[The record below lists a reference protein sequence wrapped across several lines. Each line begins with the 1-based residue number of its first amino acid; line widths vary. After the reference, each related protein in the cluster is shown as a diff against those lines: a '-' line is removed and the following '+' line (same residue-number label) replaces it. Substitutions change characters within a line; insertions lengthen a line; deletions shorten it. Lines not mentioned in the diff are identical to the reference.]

1 MATDLERREAKYD
14 ELTSKFINQRP
25 TPLIAVYKIEDSY
38 FDILKDSVINY
49 MSRCLPSRKQMHNE
63 EAILSEFMKLRNK
76 EVFRGGKR
84 DLIKS
89 CTPNGLLV
97 PKRHSQLEYNRV
109 VQAYTS
115 IIQKLNI
122 REFIESFH
130 IPLNVRYKD
139 PQMAP
144 ENKGRGRSTE
154 TWHTDSWAGESP
166 ASITTM
172 IPLLGDTDN
181 NNVLFKV
188 PPRDFK
194 EEWIGFRESYN
205 EGVNEIKNYNFQE
218 CRIPYKK
225 GNLILA
231 DFATIHA
238 SSRKD
243 GCGPRVSIDT
253 TFAVKRSKEEQDMA
267 EKKMHKWRKN
277 ERISSEELYN
287 VGASKFFYFPDS
299 ENDFV
304 ESGGAKHPSNLHIIN
319 LESAVQGR

>member
-1 MATDLERREAKYD
+1 LVSSSFYFKN
-14 ELTSKFINQRP
+14 SFNFI
-25 TPLIAVYKIEDSY
+25 
-38 FDILKDSVINY
+38 
-49 MSRCLPSRKQMHNE
+49 
-63 EAILSEFMKLRNK
+63 
-76 EVFRGGKR
+76 
-84 DLIKS
+84 
-89 CTPNGLLV
+89 CT
-97 PKRHSQLEYNRV
+97 
-109 VQAYTS
+109 
-115 IIQKLNI
+115 IICWD
-122 REFIESFH
+122 
-130 IPLNVRYKD
+130 Y
-139 PQMAP
+139 
-144 ENKGRGRSTE
+144 
-154 TWHTDSWAGESP
+154 
-166 ASITTM
+166 
-172 IPLLGDTDN
+172 N

-277 ERISSEELYN
+277 ERISPEELYD

-299 ENDFV
+299 LKLSLQENDFCHFFLV
-304 ESGGAKHPSNLHIIN
+304 GIYFDGKYFLFTTNYCAE
-319 LESAVQGR
+319 